1 MASRIDG
8 TNGLIQN
15 YIYLDGTTTPA
26 IVSGFSYTVVSGVQK
41 VILNPPVTFA
51 TGTIILPANPV
62 DGMTVSI
69 STTQQITSFTV
80 SASTGQSVSGGF
92 SGTPFQAKTAVSYVY
107 NSTKLTWYPFTAISP
122 YILPAPSTSGNLLVS
137 DGTIWG
143 SQTASTAVGTLSSI
157 GVNQTWTQFTTG
169 TQRALGTQYTNS
181 TGRPIV
187 VFISGHSSN
196 AAMMN
201 VRPIING
208 VTLGQL
214 FICGTGG
221 GDYYGG
227 NTFLIP
233 VGATYQFDLYQGGSG
248 ITSWWELR

>member
-1 MASRIDG
+1 MASKIDG

-15 YIYLDGTTTPA
+15 YIYLDGTTTPSIA
-26 IVSGFSYTVVSGVQK
+26 NNFSYTVPSGVQK
-41 VILNPPVTFA
+41 VILNPPNTFA
-51 TGTIILPANPV
+51 LGAVILPASAV

-69 STTQQITSFTV
+69 STTQQITAFTV
-80 SASTGQSVSGGF
+80 SGSVGQSVSGGF
-92 SGTPFQAKTAVSYVY
+92 TGTPFQAKTAVSYVY
-107 NSTKLTWYPFTAISP
+107 NSNKLTWYPFTAISP
-122 YILPAPSTSGNLLVS
+122 YILPVPSTSGNLLVS

-143 SQTASTAVGTLSSI
+143 SQAAGSALNTLASI
-157 GVNQTWTQFTTG
+157 GINQTWTQFTTG
-169 TQRALGTQYTNS
+169 SQRALGAQYTNT

-196 AAMMN
+196 QAMMN
-201 VRPIING
+201 IRPIING

-214 FICGTGG
+214 FIAGTGG

-233 VGATYQFDLYQGGSG
+233 VGATYQFDLFQGGSG
-248 ITSWWELR
+248 ITNWWELR

>member
-1 MASRIDG
+1 MASKIDG
-8 TNGLIQN
+8 TNGLLQN
-15 YIYLDGTTTPA
+15 YVYLDGTTTPS
-26 IVSGFSYTVVSGVQK
+26 ISTGFSYTVPSGIQN
-41 VILNPPVTFA
+41 VILNPASTFA
-51 TGTIILPANPV
+51 AGTVILPASPV
-62 DGMTVSI
+62 DGMTVTM

-80 SASTGQSVSGGF
+80 SASSGQSVSGGF

-107 NSTKLTWYPFTAISP
+107 NQNKTTWYPFTAISP
-122 YILPAPSTSGNLLVS
+122 YILPAPSTSGNLLTS

-143 SQTASTAVGTLSSI
+143 SQPASTAVGVLASI
-157 GVNQTWTQFTTG
+157 GINQTWTQFTTG

-201 VRPIING
+201 IRPIING

-214 FICGTGG
+214 FIAGTGG

-248 ITSWWELR
+248 ITNWWELR